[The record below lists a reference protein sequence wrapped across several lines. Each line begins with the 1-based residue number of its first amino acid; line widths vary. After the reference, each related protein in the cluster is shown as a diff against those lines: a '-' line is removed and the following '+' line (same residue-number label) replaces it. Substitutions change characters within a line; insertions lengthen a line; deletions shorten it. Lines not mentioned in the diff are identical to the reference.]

1 LNQGFNQRGV
11 WLNPWFNGFFYRTII
26 NYRLSGIIPPLLSL
40 NQLLIIFN
48 DKAIYDIFLTA
59 VNKIGLKDMKEI
71 MAEVLSYNMNL
82 CLIVALFYV
91 FNDDKDKDKIS
102 LRNEPLATD
111 KDIIVIMILVVSFIF
126 PPCLDCCCLI
136 IQLTATIEF

>member
-1 LNQGFNQRGV
+1 MNKDTAFSVIVSGFGNMFAMLESEESEPV
-11 WLNPWFNGFFYRTII
+11 
-26 NYRLSGIIPPLLSL
+26 L

-91 FNDDKDKDKIS
+91 FNDDKD
-102 LRNEPLATD
+102 
-111 KDIIVIMILVVSFIF
+111 
-126 PPCLDCCCLI
+126 
-136 IQLTATIEF
+136 

>member
-1 LNQGFNQRGV
+1 MNKDTAFSVIVSALGNMLTMLESEESEPV
-11 WLNPWFNGFFYRTII
+11 
-26 NYRLSGIIPPLLSL
+26 L

-102 LRNEPLATD
+102 LRNELELLQEAFKTMPEDEFLRQAD
-111 KDIIVIMILVVSFIF
+111 KAVNNLKD
-126 PPCLDCCCLI
+126 LI
-136 IQLTATIEF
+136 KTQ